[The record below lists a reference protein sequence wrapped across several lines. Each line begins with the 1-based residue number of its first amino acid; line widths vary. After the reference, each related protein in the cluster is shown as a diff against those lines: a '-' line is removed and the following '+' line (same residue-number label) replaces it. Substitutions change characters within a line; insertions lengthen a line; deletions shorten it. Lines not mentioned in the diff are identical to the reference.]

1 MCEVLTDSPF
11 TAFARTTLGG
21 AVLVAA
27 AVAALLAVLAW
38 VSRPHHRDRRQ
49 AAAAAVSFPA
59 SIIVLNVILGTR
71 GVWQS
76 TLYTLP
82 ALAMVSTGVLFLA
95 VGIALMM
102 LILSG
107 YRWLAARSQPAPF
120 IYGLLL
126 LVVFAPLIMLADTIA
141 LSEHYLAFGY
151 GYTIWMDIAVGLM
164 TLALPVLIFE
174 LLQRRGSS
182 TTPPRSSGRSDDR
195 G

>member
-1 MCEVLTDSPF
+1 
-11 TAFARTTLGG
+11 
-21 AVLVAA
+21 
-27 AVAALLAVLAW
+27 
-38 VSRPHHRDRRQ
+38 
-49 AAAAAVSFPA
+49 
-59 SIIVLNVILGTR
+59 
-71 GVWQS
+71 
-76 TLYTLP
+76 
-82 ALAMVSTGVLFLA
+82 
-95 VGIALMM
+95 M

-107 YRWLAARSQPAPF
+107 YRWLAARSQPASF

-141 LSEHYLAFGY
+141 LTEHYLAFGY

-164 TLALPVLIFE
+164 TLALPALIFE

>member
-1 MCEVLTDSPF
+1 
-11 TAFARTTLGG
+11 
-21 AVLVAA
+21 
-27 AVAALLAVLAW
+27 
-38 VSRPHHRDRRQ
+38 
-49 AAAAAVSFPA
+49 
-59 SIIVLNVILGTR
+59 
-71 GVWQS
+71 
-76 TLYTLP
+76 
-82 ALAMVSTGVLFLA
+82 MVSTGVLFLA

-182 TTPPRSSGRSDDR
+182 TTPPGSSGRSDDR

>member
-1 MCEVLTDSPF
+1 MLTDSPF
-11 TAFARTTLGG
+11 TAFARSTLGG
-21 AVLVAA
+21 AVLVAV

-38 VSRPHHRDRRQ
+38 VSRFHHRDRRQ
-49 AAAAAVSFPA
+49 AAVAAVSFPA
-59 SIIVLNVILGTR
+59 LIILLNLILGGL

-82 ALAMVSTGVLFLA
+82 PLAMVSTAVLFLA
-95 VGIALMM
+95 VGIALMI

-107 YRWLAARSQPAPF
+107 YRWLSARSRRAPF

-126 LVVFAPLIMLADTIA
+126 LVAFAPLIMLADTAA
-141 LSEHYLAFGY
+141 LTKHYLAFGH
-151 GYTIWMDIAVGLM
+151 GYTIWMDIAVALI
-164 TLALPVLIFE
+164 TFVLPVLMFE

-182 TTPPRSSGRSDDR
+182 TTPSRSSGPSNDR